1 MYKIFTLIFLLIF
14 SYAKDNIVYEDPET
28 GVVMSIDKNGYWR
41 LKAYGEAEYYIGDHK
56 DIRIARTKAILRA
69 KKNLA
74 YFLNERLKA
83 KDTLMGIT
91 KDYTKFNGAGREV
104 SQKSVEAVIENIENS
119 ADAILKGVLV
129 LNVKNDT
136 HDKVII
142 VTLGISQKT
151 LKMADRVRK
160 AINNDL
166 SSFQPVPKN
175 KKHKVIIQR
184 SPNYDNF

>member
-1 MYKIFTLIFLLIF
+1 MYKIFALLFFVIL
-14 SYAKDNIVYEDPET
+14 SYSNDNIVYEDPVT
-28 GVVMSIDKNGYWR
+28 GVVMSVDKNGYWR
-41 LKAYGEAEYYIGDHK
+41 LKAFGEAEYYIGDRK

-91 KDYTKFNGAGREV
+91 KDYTKSNGMGREV
-104 SQKSVEAVIENIENS
+104 SQKSVETVIENIENS
-119 ADAILKGVLV
+119 ADAILKGLLV
-129 LNVKNDT
+129 LDVKNDT
-136 HDKVII
+136 RDKVII

-151 LKMADRVRK
+151 LKMADRVRN
-160 AINNDL
+160 AINDDL
-166 SSFQPVPKN
+166 SSFQPAPEN